1 MNRRQ
6 FLARYSAA
14 AAAMALTPGVDAAAL
29 LSNKSVTSSVGKDR
43 PNIIVL
49 LADDMGYSDLGC
61 YDSPYIQTPN
71 LDKLAGEGMR
81 FTDCYAGAPL
91 CSPARAALLTGR
103 IPARTGVYSFIPSD
117 VEPIRHPMH
126 LRTTEVTIASLLS
139 HAGYDTSHFGKW
151 HLNSSMDPVWG
162 QPQPNDHGFGYY
174 FGVCGKSVNLAT
186 GKRLNPNNYWENG
199 SFVGTTYT
207 GYPCEVVVNKAM
219 GWLESGWNK
228 NKPFFMQVCFN
239 EPHNPILEA
248 VDQPADIMAMYPPP
262 IAEANA
268 CYFATV
274 TNLDRHIGR
283 FLDKLN
289 ELHLRENTFVVF
301 LSDNGPLRDY
311 SQNPLRGYKNE
322 CYEGGI
328 RVPGIIRWPGHAKP
342 AAVCNEPIS
351 FMDFAPTFCQ
361 MANID
366 MPTDRA
372 IDGTSFLPVFKG
384 KRIYR
389 KTPLF
394 WYFYREF
401 PQAAMRQGDWVM
413 IARLDADAAEHRL
426 HCSDMYFIKEKQLIS
441 FELYNIRKDIGQE
454 NDLATLETKRFDAM
468 KKKMMQM
475 HQNVISEGYT
485 WPDSDFAGTE
495 WDNCPD

>member
-1 MNRRQ
+1 MNRRE
-6 FLARYSAA
+6 FLKKCSTVAGSIALASSAGA
-14 AAAMALTPGVDAAAL
+14 HAAAL
-29 LSNKSVTSSVGKDR
+29 LSNKSVTASAGKDR

-81 FTDCYAGAPL
+81 FTESYAGAPL

-103 IPARTGVYSFIPSD
+103 ISARTAVYSFIPGD
-117 VEPIRHPMH
+117 TGHPMH
-126 LRTTEVTIASLLS
+126 LRTTEVTIASLLGQT
-139 HAGYDTSHFGKW
+139 GYDTAHFGKW
-151 HLNSSMDPVWG
+151 HLNSSMDPVLG
-162 QPQPNDHGFGYY
+162 QPDPNDHGFGYY
-174 FGVCGKSVNLAT
+174 FGVCGKSVNLTT
-186 GKRLNPNNYWENG
+186 GKRLDPNNYWENG

-207 GYPCEVVVNKAM
+207 GYPCEVVVNRAM
-219 GWLESGWNK
+219 GWLETAWDK
-228 NKPFFMQVCFN
+228 NKPFFMQICFN

-248 VDQPADIMAMYPPP
+248 ADQPADIMAMYPSP
-262 IAEANA
+262 ILEEDA

-283 FLDKLN
+283 FLDKLD

-328 RVPGIIRWPGHAKP
+328 RTPGIIRYPGHAKP
-342 AAVCNEPIS
+342 ATVCDEPIS

-361 MANID
+361 MANTK

-413 IARLDADAAEHRL
+413 IARLDADAVEHRL
-426 HCSDMYFIKEKQLIS
+426 HCSDMYFIKEKLLIS

-454 NDLATLETKRFDAM
+454 NDLATVETKRFDAM
-468 KKKMMQM
+468 KKKMIQM
-475 HQNVISEGYT
+475 HQDVISEGYT